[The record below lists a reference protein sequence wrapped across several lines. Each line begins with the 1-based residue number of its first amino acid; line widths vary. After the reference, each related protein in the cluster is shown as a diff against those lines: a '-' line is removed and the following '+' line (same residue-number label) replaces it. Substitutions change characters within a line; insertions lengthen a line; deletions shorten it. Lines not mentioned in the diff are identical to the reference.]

1 LVRKIQSARY
11 KKKDLRFAR
20 HRAMKA
26 EQRVTRQEIILSRLR
41 LIGGPLAVE
50 HALLGRL
57 YDRKRRAMYR
67 LKRMEDFFDVNAQ

>member
-1 LVRKIQSARY
+1 
-11 KKKDLRFAR
+11 
-20 HRAMKA
+20 MKA

>member
-1 LVRKIQSARY
+1 MQSPRY

-26 EQRVTRQEIILSRLR
+26 EQRVNRQEITLSRLR
-41 LIGGPLAVE
+41 VLGGPLAVE
-50 HALLGRL
+50 CALLGRL

-67 LKRMEDFFDVNAQ
+67 LKQVEDFFDVNAQ